1 MSAPLLQDK
10 QGGFMGLIIGGILLF
25 VALYGIV
32 HLTNVHYAKLSAAE
46 KPAAAAP
53 AP

>member
-1 MSAPLLQDK
+1 MSMPLPQDRR
-10 QGGFMGLIIGGILLF
+10 GGLMGLVIGGILLF
-25 VALYGIV
+25 VSMYAIV
-32 HLTNVHYAKLSAAE
+32 HLTNVHYANLEAAK